1 MPSKTESESEF
12 ITRFSSDAIALKEQP
27 DELKRQ
33 ELAHSIFN
41 GSHSK
46 KESFSKV
53 FGLELKAYKDNH
65 EVGGFIATT
74 HLDSG
79 FDMPGVG
86 YVRDKITVETLLKW
100 AEELNQGIPRANK
113 VTVNH
118 DRTDKIVAGVAKKGS
133 ASVIN
138 LPDGEFGLYVDTIVD
153 STHPDFKVI
162 DNRINIGTL
171 DSFSIEYTAD
181 NYTIEPS
188 GDYFIRTLLPEST
201 IYGYTLASRPMNDN
215 CVMIKEILPVKKEL
229 VDIDLKEEKTM
240 TEVEQKSI
248 SAEDMLLLKE
258 AKEAKEMQKQK
269 DVLMKVLE
277 DKEFRAKILGS
288 EQKEKVMANK
298 EEPVVAQP
306 SIELKERQ
314 DLAKRYS
321 SIISSKEMSL
331 REKFRQVGLIAEK
344 MKMVTSDGGV
354 LSYKSTGRENKNF
367 STNGKTI
374 EVKGLGIT
382 SNQNTD
388 TDYLLSAAELQDVF
402 MPVIF
407 DVLNQDTTVFGMLN
421 KDDMSNKGNNLCQ
434 FILRD
439 AVNPTAGFYTGNS
452 VTTDS
457 VGMTK
462 YQTKFKKAQV
472 GVQVDGDMIAAAR
485 GSPIGDV
492 FGVHIMY
499 STEDLLKVIDTA
511 LFGIKGAETD
521 AEIIGMEYIT
531 NSASY
536 ISLYNVT
543 RSNTNKLSPDAA
555 GDTFI
560 NASSARITPG
570 LLAQAIEQATKEG
583 ANIANLVFVC
593 HPTQERL
600 YKEVYR
606 SMQRFVPTSA
616 RFGFV
621 GRAECDGVPIFTDK
635 NINTDDF
642 FLVDLETHR
651 IGVWVAPTMEMLGKR
666 SDSDEGFIKTYFAV
680 YNTNPRRM
688 VQIYGCAT
696 S

>member
-1 MPSKTESESEF
+1 MIDTTP
-12 ITRFSSDAIALKEQP
+12 I
-27 DELKRQ
+27 
-33 ELAHSIFN
+33 
-41 GSHSK
+41 K
-46 KESFSKV
+46 KEMDKKNISCKIT
-53 FGLELKAYKDNH
+53 GLELKSYALNR
-65 EVGGFIATT
+65 EIGGFIATT
-74 HLDSG
+74 HIDSG
-79 FDMPGVG
+79 FEMEGVG
-86 YVRDKITVETLLKW
+86 YVKDHISVETLQKW
-100 AEELNQGIPRANK
+100 AEELNAGIPRANK
-113 VTVNH
+113 VSVNH
-118 DRTDKIVAGVAKKGS
+118 DREDKIVAGVAKKGT
-133 ASVIN
+133 AKVIQ
-138 LPDGEFGLYVDTIVD
+138 LPDGEYGLYVDSLID

-162 DNRINIGTL
+162 DNRIDIGTL

-181 NYTIEPS
+181 NYTLEPS

-201 IYGYTLASRPMNDN
+201 LYGYTLASRPMNEN
-215 CVMIKEILPVKKEL
+215 CVMIKEILPIKKVEENKS
-229 VDIDLKEEKTM
+229 DIVNKEESKM
-240 TEVEQKSI
+240 TEIEKKSEQL

-269 DVLMKVLE
+269 DVLMKVLA
-277 DKEFRAKILGS
+277 DKEFVAKIVGAKS
-288 EQKEKVMANK
+288 DEKVLANK
-298 EEPVVAQP
+298 EEPKKEEI
-306 SIELKERQ
+306 SIEMKERK
-314 DLAKRYS
+314 DLSARYNK
-321 SIISSKEMSL
+321 IISSKEMSL
-331 REKFRQVGLIAEK
+331 HEKFRQVGLIAEQC
-344 MKMVTSDGGV
+344 KMVVATDGV
-354 LSYKSTGRENKNF
+354 LSYKSIGRENKNF
-367 STNGKTI
+367 STNGKII

-407 DVLNQDTTVFGMLN
+407 DVLNQDTTFFGLMN

-439 AVNPTAGFYTGNS
+439 AVNPTAAFYTGNS

-485 GSPIGDV
+485 GSPVGDV
-492 FGVHIMY
+492 FGLHIMY

-521 AEIIGMEYIT
+521 AEIIGMEYIAD
-531 NSASY
+531 SASY
-536 ISLYNVT
+536 TTLYSVT
-543 RSNTNKLSPDAA
+543 RSSTNKLSPDAA

-583 ANIANLVFVC
+583 ANPANLVFVC

-600 YKEVYR
+600 YKEIYR
-606 SMQRFVPTSA
+606 SMQRLIPTST

-635 NINTDDF
+635 NANTDDW
-642 FLVDLETHR
+642 FLCDLESHR
-651 IGVWVAPTMEMLGKR
+651 IGVWVAPTLEMLGKR

-680 YNTNPRRM
+680 YNTNPRRL